1 MDRVRKDAIQNFE
14 ASSIHRK
21 INVQF
26 ALVVLT
32 MAAACVAMINTLPTS
47 YLNNLV
53 PLTITIGLSI
63 LFYLAIKYQRT
74 VSRLIGDT
82 GLLCDNCGQST
93 IARPDHIRC
102 QSVSDANVA
111 TCVNCGQT
119 LTLTVNEAT

>member
-1 MDRVRKDAIQNFE
+1 MDRSREDAIQNFE
-14 ASSIHRK
+14 ASPIHRK

-26 ALVVLT
+26 ALVVLA
-32 MAAACVAMINTLPTS
+32 MVAACVAMINTMPAS
-47 YLNNLV
+47 HLNNLV

-74 VSRLIGDT
+74 VSRLIGEA

-93 IARPDHIRC
+93 IERPDHIRC

-111 TCVNCGQT
+111 FCLNCGRT
-119 LTLTVNEAT
+119 LSPTISDAG